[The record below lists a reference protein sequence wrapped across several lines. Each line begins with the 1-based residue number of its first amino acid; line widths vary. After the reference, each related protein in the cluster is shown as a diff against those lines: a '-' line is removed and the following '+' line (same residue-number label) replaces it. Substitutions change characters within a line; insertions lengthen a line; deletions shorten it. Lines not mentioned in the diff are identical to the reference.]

1 MNDSKPLRFIVFFQE
16 TNGEKEGIAL
26 REPEPVC
33 SCERDPE
40 TPVEP
45 ASPVSEDQP
54 SVPEVVEPVMSVAS
68 PARSIP
74 LSPADQESV
83 TSVNN
88 EEDRLTTEEEEPS
101 AEEDTVV
108 VKDEETFDDA
118 LTGVTIT
125 ELCEEESR
133 VISVEEVTDESYE
146 DILDEVVK
154 STDASPDKS
163 KVHTPVEA
171 MGNTTEETKE
181 NIPEEFVEVL
191 PEEDRTSYPDKG
203 KENDPKKVRGSSPE
217 GEKENSGEKGEDGSD
232 EISGDTPKRASPEE
246 DEKAISEIK
255 EESPFKYK
263 KGKLNEDGDS
273 NDNDETVEFEASEGV
288 TEVSESIKGF
298 SESTV
303 LSADE
308 SLLPVVNVLENDVS
322 EPVDDRTLSVDI
334 ENSDVVVQSDVSKLV
349 EREVFDSD
357 TSEAYLTPTERES
370 DPVEIPQ
377 SVSDNLPNS
386 VHLTDA
392 LEDDQDHEESGS
404 DKVELPVNSETCS
417 NETEPSCDITN
428 VSLVSEH
435 SEQDKDPSIDQSIAV
450 PSEDKV
456 TFETDKEEMK
466 EEEESTLSP
475 EKSLPMAIPGSPQRI
490 ENCEPVD
497 PKTENE
503 YDTIESPGKKTLK

>member
-1 MNDSKPLRFIVFFQE
+1 M
-16 TNGEKEGIAL
+16 

-33 SCERDPE
+33 SCEREPE
-40 TPVEP
+40 TPVEA
-45 ASPVSEDQP
+45 ASLASEDQP
-54 SVPEVVEPVMSVAS
+54 PVAEVVEPVMPVAS

-74 LSPADQESV
+74 LTPVDQGSV
-83 TSVNN
+83 TSLNN

-108 VKDEETFDDA
+108 VKDEDTFDDA

-133 VISVEEVTDESYE
+133 VVSVEEVTDESYE

-154 STDASPDKS
+154 STDSSPNKS
-163 KVHTPVEA
+163 KVRTPVEA
-171 MGNTTEETKE
+171 IGDTTEETKE
-181 NIPEEFVEVL
+181 NISEEFVEII
-191 PEEDRTSYPDKG
+191 PEEDKTNYHDKG
-203 KENDPKKVRGSSPE
+203 KENDSEKVRGSSPE
-217 GEKENSGEKGEDGSD
+217 GDKGNSCEKGEDASD
-232 EISGDTPKRASPEE
+232 EISQDTPKRASPEE
-246 DEKAISEIK
+246 DEKAILEIK

-263 KGKLNEDGDS
+263 KEKLNEEGDS
-273 NDNDETVEFEASEGV
+273 NHNDETVEFEVSEGV

-303 LSADE
+303 LSADK
-308 SLLPVVNVLENDVS
+308 SLMPVVNVLENEVS

-428 VSLVSEH
+428 VSPVSEH

-475 EKSLPMAIPGSPQRI
+475 EKSLPMAVPGSPQRV
-490 ENCEPVD
+490 ENSEPVD

-503 YDTIESPGKKTLK
+503 YDTIESPGKKTSI